1 MRHYLLA
8 LLLPFLA
15 PLGAVAEP
23 VVADSGKPEVSR
35 LLHRQQELAQRL
47 AGIYL
52 MRGAP
57 ELSIAGRN
65 ELGRTRDAMSAN
77 MAALHLAMADDP
89 AAHETL
95 ERLDMQMNWLSAA
108 VDGDGALEFP
118 LVVADAASRMDSES
132 RRLAERQQ
140 ARQGG

>member
-1 MRHYLLA
+1 MRKFLLV

-15 PLGAVAEP
+15 PLGAVAAP
-23 VVADSGKPEVSR
+23 DGADIARSELGR
-35 LLHRQQELAQRL
+35 LLSRQQELAQRL

-57 ELSIAGRN
+57 EPSLAGRDD
-65 ELGRTRDAMSAN
+65 LGRTRDAMSAN
-77 MAALHLAMADDP
+77 MAALRLAMADEP

-95 ERLDMQMNWLSAA
+95 ERLDMQMSWLSAA
-108 VDGDGALEFP
+108 VDGDGAQEFA

-132 RRLAERQQ
+132 RRLAALHR

>member
-1 MRHYLLA
+1 MRHFLLVC
-8 LLLPFLA
+8 LLPFLA
-15 PLGAVAEP
+15 PLNVFAAPEAVDTP
-23 VVADSGKPEVSR
+23 RPELGR
-35 LLHRQQELAQRL
+35 LLSRQQELTQRL

-57 ELSIAGRN
+57 ELSVAGRA

-77 MAALHLAMADDP
+77 IAALRLAIADEP
-89 AAHETL
+89 AARETL

-108 VDGDGALEFP
+108 VDGDGAQEFT

-132 RRLAERQQ
+132 RRLAELHK
-140 ARQGG
+140 ARQGS